1 MNEKIFTKKP
11 NQVPYQISPQLP
23 VCNLATPVN
32 NKKEVLREFSS
43 NLKKLLLVL
52 LPGSVIC
59 APIVITVSWL
69 VVVPKRFTDDSQEL
83 MN

>member
-11 NQVPYQISPQLP
+11 NQVPHQISPQLP